1 MITLNRNEL
10 EHIIRA
16 AGEIAGVKTLII
28 MGSQSVLGQ
37 FPDLAESF
45 PESDCSEI
53 SFISRKRH
61 ILCRSM
67 EADIMVPGSEEKA
80 ETVEAVIGELSSF
93 HDTFG
98 YYAQGIDHTTS
109 RLPEGWETRLTE
121 ICNKNTNGISDL
133 CLEIHDLI
141 ISKLYAG
148 REKDTEFFQAAVSLC
163 LISEKILSER
173 LEKTRM
179 SEERREILRKH
190 IEKGFSR

>member
-1 MITLNRNEL
+1 MNRNEL

-45 PESDCSEI
+45 PESDYSGI
-53 SFISRKRH
+53 SFINRKRH
-61 ILCRSM
+61 ILCRSA

-98 YYAQGIDHTTS
+98 YYAQGVDHTTS

-121 ICNKNTNGISDL
+121 ICNKNTNGISGL

-148 REKDTEFFQAAVSLC
+148 REKDAEFFQAAVSLC

-179 SEERREILRKH
+179 SEEKREILRKY